1 MKMLRTGSLVTIL
14 GAALIAGTALAEPPT
29 ASPSGTQSVTLP
41 TGKTID
47 AQKFVNPAQGSL
59 EYGMIQ
65 SMNLIKA
72 GSFDDWVS
80 QWCHPNTCPDANAIT
95 SLKTYQLKSSQKTVH
110 ECMTEDG
117 GILVTKREANEA
129 EGSTRVYVFC
139 GPNRMPAP
147 ASMILVGDN
156 WKVASFSW

>member
-1 MKMLRTGSLVTIL
+1 MKTLRTGSLLAIL
-14 GAALIAGTALAEPPT
+14 GAALVAGTALAEPPT
-29 ASPSGTQSVTLP
+29 ASPAGTQSVTLP
-41 TGKTID
+41 TGKTVD
-47 AQKFVNPAQGSL
+47 AQKFVEPAEGSL
-59 EYGMIQ
+59 EHGIIA

-72 GSFDDWVS
+72 GSFDAYIS
-80 QWCHPNTCPDANAIT
+80 QWCHANTCPDAAAIT

-147 ASMILVGDN
+147 SSLILVGEA